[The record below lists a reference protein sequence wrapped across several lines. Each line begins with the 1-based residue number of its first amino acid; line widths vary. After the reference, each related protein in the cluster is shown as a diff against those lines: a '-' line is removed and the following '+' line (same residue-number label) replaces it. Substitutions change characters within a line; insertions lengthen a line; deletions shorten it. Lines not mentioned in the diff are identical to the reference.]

1 MLKYLVTEQKT
12 VNGNF
17 ESLVTSYDTKDEAET
32 AWFYACWYN
41 MQNKTCSAFT
51 VTLQG
56 PQGEGY
62 ATKTYI
68 RPAEAAAEAYSP
80 GGER

>member
-17 ESLVTSYDTKDEAET
+17 ESLVTPYDTKDEAET

-41 MQNKTCSAFT
+41 MQNKACSAFT
-51 VTLQG
+51 VNMQG
-56 PQGEGY
+56 PKGESY
-62 ATKTYI
+62 ASKTYI
-68 RPAEAAAEAYSP
+68 RPAEAAAEA
-80 GGER
+80 